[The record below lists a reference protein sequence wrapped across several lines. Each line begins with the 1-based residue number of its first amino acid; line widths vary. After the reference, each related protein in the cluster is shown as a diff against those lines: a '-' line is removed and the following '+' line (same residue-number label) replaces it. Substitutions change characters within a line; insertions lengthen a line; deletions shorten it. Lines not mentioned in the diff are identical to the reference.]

1 MSSSPSVATT
11 RSRSRGSLP
20 TGGFRIFGAHAGFSA
35 LFAAY
40 VTSARCVI
48 PEVRYDVGSLADV
61 LAADH
66 RASPS
71 RYAIVVTAE
80 GAVWEGGGRPGG
92 RRPRRGCRRDVQHRT
107 LPAPLRRP
115 ARLADAPGWR
125 RRLRAHP
132 PARTASPRGR
142 PSLGAGDRPEG

>member
-80 GAVWEGGGRPGG
+80 GAIWEGAEIPEYGP
-92 RRPRRGCRRDVQHRT
+92 
-107 LPAPLRRP
+107 
-115 ARLADAPGWR
+115 ADAFG
-125 RRLRAHP
+125 
-132 PARTASPRGR
+132 PRPKANVG
-142 PSLGAGDRPEG
+142 EGLAAA